1 MGSRICAACVHES
14 YLARMANA
22 STVAD
27 QECDFCNQVRG
38 TLDTDEVLDCCEKVL
53 EDYYQPTSLSEDVL
67 VRGEEP
73 DGEPIRDVL
82 VELLGANDNVVDE
95 LVSGLTDRWCEP
107 SSHDFL
113 YGEDPY
119 FVERSRQTSMY
130 RAEWHH
136 MERSLQTEAR
146 LINPK
151 VTHTLERVFGLI
163 QEHQTWDGDGVIVE
177 VGPGTE
183 VETVFRAR
191 VFQELETLES
201 ALYYP
206 AREIGPPPSGT
217 GRAGRMNAQG
227 VSVFYGATEPAVA
240 IAEVR
245 PPVGSHVV
253 VGSFQI
259 VRRLR
264 ILDLDKLEHVVI
276 DGDASYFDPS
286 TREIVERNAFLRSLT
301 RRLVMPV
308 MPEHESAGY
317 LVTQAVADFLST
329 HPHLSVDGI
338 LFKSVQHD
346 GASSDAGRNMVL
358 FNKAS
363 RVEGAERGAAS
374 VVDHVSLFDYD
385 EDGEY
390 FHPRITL
397 KNPEDIQPIGA
408 MDMEIEDREV
418 TLQIQLDQ
426 LSVSQVKAAEYR
438 TEDALVRAWRPSS

>member
-1 MGSRICAACVHES
+1 MGSRICAVCVHEP

-22 STVAD
+22 STVRD
-27 QECDFCNQVRG
+27 QECDFCNGVRG
-38 TLDTDEVLDCCEKVL
+38 TLGTDEVLDRCEKVL
-53 EDYYQPTSLSEDVL
+53 EDYYQPTSLSDDVL

-73 DGEPIRDVL
+73 DGEPVRLVL
-82 VELLGANDNVVDE
+82 DELLGANDDVMKE
-95 LVSGLTDRWCEP
+95 LLDGLNNRWFDW
-107 SSHDFL
+107 SSHESH

-130 RAEWHH
+130 GVEWHH
-136 MERSLQTEAR
+136 MERSLRTEAR
-146 LINPK
+146 LVNPK
-151 VTHTLERVFGLI
+151 VTQTLETVFGPI
-163 QEHQTWDGDGVIVE
+163 QQHQTWNGDGVIVE
-177 VGPGTE
+177 VGPGTKT
-183 VETVFRAR
+183 ETVFRAR

-206 AREIGPPPSGT
+206 AREIGPPPPDT

-253 VGSFQI
+253 VGGFQI

-264 ILDLDKLEHVVI
+264 ILDLDKLEEVVI
-276 DGDASYFDPS
+276 DSKASYFDPN
-286 TREIVERNAFLRSLT
+286 TREIAERNAFLRSLS

-317 LVTQAVADFLST
+317 LVTQAVADFLAT

-346 GASSDAGRNMVL
+346 GSSSDAGRNIVL

-363 RVEGAERGAAS
+363 RVEGAERGADN
-374 VVDHVSLFDYD
+374 VVENVSLFDYD

-390 FHPRITL
+390 FYPRITL
-397 KNPEDIQPIGA
+397 KKPEDITPIHSLNNEA
-408 MDMEIEDREV
+408 DAREV
-418 TLQIQLDQ
+418 TLQMNLDK
-426 LSVSQVKAAEYR
+426 LNISKVKGAEYR
-438 TEDALVRAWRPSS
+438 TEDSIVRTWRPSS